1 MGQLTTVGKKFI
13 LYPNVMYFN
22 LPTKVLLIKTEGGC
36 FSKFPTHKKMG
47 GVRWAGN
54 LIKKQTNKQK
64 THLHKLWEKISKLI
78 ITYGLNPGHSYGP
91 HFLISKSR
99 QIPQK
104 SRFDENLYFL
114 KHNLNLYLTKNI
126 QIALYSKAM
135 CFSSLFCS

>member
-54 LIKKQTNKQK
+54 LIKKQTNK
-64 THLHKLWEKISKLI
+64 KLTCTNCGRRSV
-78 ITYGLNPGHSYGP
+78 S
-91 HFLISKSR
+91 S
-99 QIPQK
+99 
-104 SRFDENLYFL
+104 
-114 KHNLNLYLTKNI
+114 
-126 QIALYSKAM
+126 
-135 CFSSLFCS
+135 SSLMASIQVTATDLTS